1 MLERLGFRLR
11 AVGFGSDF
19 YGLPASGSRLARR
32 RRQFWCFV
40 ARDTIPRA
48 MPQSSAHGAVPGN
61 TGVISSATKGLAV
74 VVLLLLGLRQPLA
87 LSPACVPRAVT
98 LYVAV
103 VVLATR
109 NLANHH
115 PFRQFGAA
123 NQVTTL
129 RAALV
134 AVVAGLI
141 GEPETSEVGAIAAAV
156 ATAATLLDGLDGWL
170 ARRSR
175 MASRF
180 GARFDMEVDALL
192 ILVLS
197 ILAWRHGK
205 AGPWVLLS
213 GLLRYAFIAAGWMA
227 PWVRIALPTS
237 RRRQAVCVVQ
247 VVGLLVVMAPAIQPP
262 PSVWIAAVSLAVLAW
277 SFAVDIAW
285 LWRRTP
291 DGATAARV

>member
-1 MLERLGFRLR
+1 
-11 AVGFGSDF
+11 
-19 YGLPASGSRLARR
+19 
-32 RRQFWCFV
+32 
-40 ARDTIPRA
+40 
-48 MPQSSAHGAVPGN
+48 MPQSARDAVPGS

-74 VVLLLLGLRQPLA
+74 VVLLLIGLRQPLG
-87 LSPACVPRAVT
+87 LSAVCVPRAML
-98 LYVAV
+98 LYIAI

-109 NLANHH
+109 NLAHYH
-115 PFRQFGAA
+115 PFRQFGPA

-134 AVVAGLI
+134 SVVAGLI
-141 GEPETSEVGAIAAAV
+141 GEPETPEVGTVAAAV
-156 ATAATLLDGLDGWL
+156 AMAATLLDGFDGWL

-175 MASRF
+175 MTSAF

-213 GLLRYAFIAAGWMA
+213 GLLRYVFIAAGWIA
-227 PWVRIALPTS
+227 SWFRAALPPS

-247 VVGLLVVMAPAIQPP
+247 VVSLLIVMAPVIQQPL
-262 PSVWIAAVSLAVLAW
+262 SMWIAAVSLGTLAW

-285 LWRRTP
+285 LWRRAP
-291 DGATAARV
+291 DAATVARL

>member
-1 MLERLGFRLR
+1 
-11 AVGFGSDF
+11 
-19 YGLPASGSRLARR
+19 
-32 RRQFWCFV
+32 
-40 ARDTIPRA
+40 
-48 MPQSSAHGAVPGN
+48 MPQSSAHDAAPGN

-87 LSPACVPRAVT
+87 LSIACVPRAVV
-98 LYVAV
+98 LYIAI

-109 NLANHH
+109 NLANH
-115 PFRQFGAA
+115 PFRQFGPA

>member
-1 MLERLGFRLR
+1 ML
-11 AVGFGSDF
+11 
-19 YGLPASGSRLARR
+19 
-32 RRQFWCFV
+32 
-40 ARDTIPRA
+40 
-48 MPQSSAHGAVPGN
+48 QSSAHDAVPGN

-74 VVLLLLGLRQPLA
+74 VVLLLLGLRQPLTLGA
-87 LSPACVPRAVT
+87 ACVPRAGL
-98 LYVAV
+98 LYIAI

-115 PFRQFGAA
+115 PFRQFGPA

-134 AVVAGLI
+134 SVVAGLV
-141 GEPETSEVGAIAAAV
+141 GEPETPEVGAMAVAV

-175 MASRF
+175 MTSAF

-213 GLLRYAFIAAGWMA
+213 GLLRYVFIAAAWIA
-227 PWVRIALPTS
+227 PWFRAALPVS
-237 RRRQAVCVVQ
+237 RRRQAICVIQ
-247 VVGLLVVMAPAIQPP
+247 VVGLLIVMAPVIQRPL
-262 PSVWIAAVSLAVLAW
+262 SAWIAAVSLATLSW
-277 SFAVDIAW
+277 SFALDIAW
-285 LWRRTP
+285 LWRHAP
-291 DGATAARV
+291 DAATAARF